1 MLSPSTITWPSRDS
15 EWMGKVYRFLG
26 LTVGLVVHG
35 VEANDRKAA
44 YAADVTY
51 GTNNEFGFDYL
62 RDNMVVYKA
71 NMVQRGHA
79 YAIVDEVD
87 SILIDEARTPLIIT
101 GKGEDSSVMYKR
113 ADDFAKTLKTERYRG
128 AGRQGSRLRSRS
140 TAIMSWT
147 KSARP
152 LL

>member
-1 MLSPSTITWPSRDS
+1 
-15 EWMGKVYRFLG
+15 MGKVYRFLG
-26 LTVGLVVHG
+26 LTVGLIVHG
-35 VEANDRKAA
+35 VEANERKAA

-87 SILIDEARTPLIIT
+87 SILIDEARTPLIISRP
-101 GKGEDSSVMYKR
+101 GREVHR
-113 ADDFAKTLKTERYRG
+113 AVQARRRLCQDTEEERCRG
-128 AGRQGSRLRSRS
+128 AGRQGRPLRSRS

-152 LL
+152 LP